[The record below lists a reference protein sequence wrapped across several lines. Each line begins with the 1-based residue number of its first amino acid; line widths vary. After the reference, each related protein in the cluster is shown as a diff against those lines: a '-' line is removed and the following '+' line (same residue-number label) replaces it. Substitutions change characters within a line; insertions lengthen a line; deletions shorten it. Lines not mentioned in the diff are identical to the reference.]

1 MRLSARSGRPTSLT
15 RDRNCRLLAA
25 RFMMIPMD
33 NGFIEI
39 SDIPALDDFLTKRSG
54 SAVVLFKHSETCGVS
69 ARAYRE
75 LSRLP
80 GPVGLITVQR
90 ARPVSDEIERR
101 WELEHETPQVLIVR
115 DGKLVWTASHFRVR
129 AEDVEKAINGE
140 GRGPTLNG

>member
-1 MRLSARSGRPTSLT
+1 
-15 RDRNCRLLAA
+15 
-25 RFMMIPMD
+25 MMNPMN

-39 SDIPALDDFLTKRSG
+39 GDVSSLDDFLTSRSG
-54 SAVVLFKHSETCGVS
+54 SAVVLFKHSDTCGVS

-101 WELEHETPQVLIVR
+101 WQLEHETPQVLIVR
-115 DGKLVWTASHFRVR
+115 EGKLVWHASHFRVR
-129 AEDVEKAINGE
+129 SEDVEKVLAE
-140 GRGPTLNG
+140 SSGPTLNG